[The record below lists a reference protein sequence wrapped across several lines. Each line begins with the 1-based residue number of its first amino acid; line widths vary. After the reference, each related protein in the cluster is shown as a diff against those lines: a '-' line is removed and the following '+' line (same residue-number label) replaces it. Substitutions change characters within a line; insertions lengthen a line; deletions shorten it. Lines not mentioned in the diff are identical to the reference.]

1 MSVVQVRHVAQA
13 ADQLGHIGNHH
24 GPKRIVVDAEIAM
37 DQTISGGHHHSP
49 GHLRM
54 FRTYKFRHMTRGL
67 ADKFKIAYR
76 RVVDQAVGDKTLLV
90 KSAGVIGNFLGKV
103 NHVVNVET
111 PFARTGFRHGRPL
124 SR

>member
-1 MSVVQVRHVAQA
+1 M
-13 ADQLGHIGNHH
+13 GNL
-24 GPKRIVVDAEIAM
+24 PAFSKRATLVHRFVDKL
-37 DQTISGGHHHSP
+37 TTG
-49 GHLRM
+49 
-54 FRTYKFRHMTRGL
+54 GL

-76 RVVDQAVGDKTLLV
+76 RVVDQAIGDKTLLV
-90 KSAGVIGNFLGKV
+90 KSAGVLGNFLGKE